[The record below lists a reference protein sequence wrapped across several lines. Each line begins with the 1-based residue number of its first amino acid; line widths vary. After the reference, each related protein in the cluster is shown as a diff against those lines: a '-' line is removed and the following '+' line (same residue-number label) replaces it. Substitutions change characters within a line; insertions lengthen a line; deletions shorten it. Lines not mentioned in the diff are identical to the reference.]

1 MFYERRRGPSRA
13 ETMEIHESV
22 VVVVVVCKGREIEFE
37 AFLYLFEQKSKSKPT
52 LFSVHVETEIVSDTV
67 RVYLGGV

>member
-13 ETMEIHESV
+13 ETMEIHESFV
-22 VVVVVVCKGREIEFE
+22 VVFVCKGEEIEFE